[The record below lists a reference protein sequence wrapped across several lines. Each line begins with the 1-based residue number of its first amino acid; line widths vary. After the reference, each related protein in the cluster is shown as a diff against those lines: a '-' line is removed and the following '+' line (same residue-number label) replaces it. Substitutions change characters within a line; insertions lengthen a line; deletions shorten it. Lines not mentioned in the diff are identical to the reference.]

1 MYFGTHDCIHV
12 NSTLTRC
19 LQRGSRVTP
28 PGCGMSL
35 RPYYYSGRGAISS
48 DLPARNLE
56 CVFQC
61 LQAHES
67 ESPDPETQF
76 PIGAAD
82 AFVQM
87 VASIPKLSAT
97 DFLKCLHALSRN
109 QWVWDDAIL
118 ESIGVSGISV
128 GTKDD
133 PHVGV
138 MGIIGAL
145 CGDNDRDETGW
156 IRGAFLARRGVVAV
170 RGQGSRGHDGYTYDE
185 SGYYW
190 REEYDCEGH
199 RSFMVYKD

>member
-1 MYFGTHDCIHV
+1 MSFGMSQGIRV
-12 NSTLTRC
+12 PQILRRC
-19 LQRGSRVTP
+19 FFQGS
-28 PGCGMSL
+28 GSMSL
-35 RPYYYSGRGAISS
+35 RPFYYSGRGAIRS
-48 DLPARNLE
+48 DLEDKQLE
-56 CVFQC
+56 
-61 LQAHES
+61 AHWMCIKSNEVK
-67 ESPDPETQF
+67 EVHDPETEF
-76 PIGAAD
+76 PLGASE

-97 DFLKCLHALSRN
+97 DYLKCLHALCRRG
-109 QWVWDDAIL
+109 WVWDDAIL